1 MLARCARRATQ
12 MKRALRY
19 GLIGCGGFGRFCL
32 KEYSKMEEVVC
43 VAVADTQPDLARS
56 TAEAFNVDAC
66 SSPEELVGRSGI
78 DLVHL
83 ATPPVTHVG
92 LASAALEA
100 GLHVLCEKPLATTM
114 ADADRL
120 IDLASRN
127 GRILAVNLIMRYNPL
142 CLAVK
147 SIVDARVLG
156 APLHAV
162 LINAA
167 QDETLGADHWFW
179 NRESSGGIFIEHGV
193 HFFDLFEWWF
203 GEGQIL
209 AAQQMVRPGTN
220 FIDQVQCA
228 VRYGDSTLATFYHGF
243 HQTIRRDE
251 QTWMIIFEQ
260 GTLRMR
266 EWVPT
271 RLELDVSLSDT
282 ALETLALLMPE
293 SKIEIATRYP
303 ENERKAVS
311 RHQTRTVDVKAML
324 TMDAPLSKFEL
335 YGEMLRALLQDQ
347 ISAIDD
353 EKHPRTVSEANGRSS
368 LAYAIAAQDLAD
380 SAGDTV

>member
-1 MLARCARRATQ
+1 
-12 MKRALRY
+12 MKPALRY

-32 KEYSKMEEVVC
+32 KEYSKMSEVVC

-66 SSPEELVGRSGI
+66 SSPEELLARSDI

-114 ADADRL
+114 ADAEQL
-120 IDLASRN
+120 IDLATRN

-142 CLAVK
+142 CWAVK
-147 SIVDARVLG
+147 RIIDTRVLG
-156 APLHAV
+156 DPLHAV

-167 QDETLGADHWFW
+167 QDETLGTGHWFW

-203 GEGQIL
+203 GEGEVL
-209 AAQQMVRPGTN
+209 AAQQMTRPGTT

-228 VRYGDSTLATFYHGF
+228 VKYGDSTLATFYHGF
-243 HQTIRRDE
+243 HQMLRRDE
-251 QTWMIIFEQ
+251 QTWMIVFEQ

-271 RLELDVSLSDT
+271 RLELDVAVSDASLE
-282 ALETLALLMPE
+282 ALALLMPE
-293 SKIEIATRYP
+293 AEIEIATRYP
-303 ENERKAVS
+303 ETERKAVS
-311 RHQTRTVDVKAML
+311 RHQAREVDVSAKL
-324 TMDAPLSKFEL
+324 TMKSPLSKFEV

-347 ISAIDD
+347 IAAIGN
-353 EKHPRTVSEANGRSS
+353 ERHHRTVSEANGRSS
-368 LAYAIAAQDLAD
+368 LAYATAAQNLAD
-380 SAGDTV
+380 RAEDTA